1 MEPTEWLDD
10 GFVDPLFLSEP
21 RLGGEE
27 RNERGWRRP
36 SATRTRTRS
45 GATLPPE
52 RAALAGVEGTEL
64 VERNAAA
71 ADVSATSRAGRR
83 PGARLE
89 VALPNGGTLTL
100 AKKTLPDDRNETE
113 RQFPEFFVDRLKS
126 RGWTDARHTPVSALN
141 PEHPEF
147 IGKKKNEG
155 PSARSA

>member
-1 MEPTEWLDD
+1 MEAPVGDEDQDEEWRDAA
-10 GFVDPLFLSEP
+10 S
-21 RLGGEE
+21 
-27 RNERGWRRP
+27 
-36 SATRTRTRS
+36 
-45 GATLPPE
+45 E

-83 PGARLE
+83 PARLE